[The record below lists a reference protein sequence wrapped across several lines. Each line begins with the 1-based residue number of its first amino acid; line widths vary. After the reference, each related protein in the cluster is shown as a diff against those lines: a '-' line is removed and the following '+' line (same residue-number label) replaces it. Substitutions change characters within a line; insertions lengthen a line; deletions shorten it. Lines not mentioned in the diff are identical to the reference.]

1 MFTSFST
8 IMSPK
13 RLVAATHSVRPERPK
28 YSTARSSNRLGPRS
42 EADVVLDDLA
52 ILTNKSSAVRIQHT
66 SAGLVERRTICDATK
81 TAELCHTLSLRSSSR
96 AEDHASPSNF
106 PILAKLL
113 NERYEPVA
121 RAAEGVIYWM
131 RSEPNAAA
139 SRNTSRVSR
148 AHRCQENTF
157 TRSIPAAARSRR

>member
-8 IMSPK
+8 IMSPR
-13 RLVAATHSVRPERPK
+13 RLAAATHSVRPEKPK
-28 YSTARSSNRLGPRS
+28 YSTARSGNGLGPRS
-42 EADVVLDDLA
+42 EADVVLDLA

-96 AEDHASPSNF
+96 AEDHAAPSNF
-106 PILAKLL
+106 PIFAKLL

-121 RAAEGVIYWM
+121 PAAEGVIYRVRWK
-131 RSEPNAAA
+131 PNAAA
-139 SRNTSRVSR
+139 SRNTSRVSC
-148 AHRCQENTF
+148 AQRCQENTLA
-157 TRSIPAAARSRR
+157 RSIPAAARSRR